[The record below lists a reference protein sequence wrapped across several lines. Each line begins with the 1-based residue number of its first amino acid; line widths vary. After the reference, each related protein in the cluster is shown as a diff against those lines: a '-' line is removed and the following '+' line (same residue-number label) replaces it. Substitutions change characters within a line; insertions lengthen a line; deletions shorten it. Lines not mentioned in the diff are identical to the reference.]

1 MRKKEMSSKGL
12 KCESYFM
19 LNFSCRG
26 INYAIT
32 QARVNKKNYFVTWKI
47 NDYNAEGVEPIG
59 FTRNM
64 REARR
69 EAHLDAFI
77 SESSF

>member
-1 MRKKEMSSKGL
+1 MRKIEMSSKGF

-19 LNFSCRG
+19 LNFSYKG
-26 INYAIT
+26 VNYAIT
-32 QARVNKKNYFVTWKI
+32 QARVNKENYFVTWRV
-47 NDYNAEGVEPIG
+47 NDYSVEGVEPIG

-69 EAHLDAFI
+69 EAHLDALVSMPF
-77 SESSF
+77 